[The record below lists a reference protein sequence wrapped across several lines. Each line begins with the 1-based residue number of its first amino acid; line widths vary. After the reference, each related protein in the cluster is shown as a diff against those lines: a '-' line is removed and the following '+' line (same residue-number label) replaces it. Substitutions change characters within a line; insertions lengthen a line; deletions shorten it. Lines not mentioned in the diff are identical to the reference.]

1 MKRTLLILLLA
12 ASISGVA
19 PLTLGADS
27 LHWEAAWIRSVPPG
41 AAVAAAYGKLV
52 NHSAASVTVTG
63 ITSPLGAEAQM
74 HDVVAEGDQ
83 RRMVQIDSV
92 TLSSGEALI
101 FTPGGRHI
109 MLLDIQDPPAEG
121 SMVPL
126 CAIAAPHPDT
136 CTVAQVQRQGP
147 SISSDT
153 SFDMSSDMPSDH
165 AGHHH

>member
-1 MKRTLLILLLA
+1 MKRTLMISLFA
-12 ASISGVA
+12 ALVSGVV
-19 PLTLGADS
+19 PLTRGADS
-27 LHWEAAWIRSVPPG
+27 LHWEEAWIRSVPPG

-74 HDVVAEGDQ
+74 HDVVVEGDQ
-83 RRMVQIDSV
+83 RRMVRIDSV
-92 TLSSGEALI
+92 ALLSGEALT

-109 MLLDIQDPPAEG
+109 MLLDIQNPPEEG
-121 SMVPL
+121 SMVQL

-136 CTVAQVQRQGP
+136 CTDAPVQRQGP
-147 SISSDT
+147 S
-153 SFDMSSDMPSDH
+153 MPSDMPSDH

>member
-1 MKRTLLILLLA
+1 M
-12 ASISGVA
+12 
-19 PLTLGADS
+19 
-27 LHWEAAWIRSVPPG
+27 
-41 AAVAAAYGKLV
+41 AAAYGKLV

-136 CTVAQVQRQGP
+136 CTDAPVQRQGP
-147 SISSDT
+147 SI
-153 SFDMSSDMPSDH
+153 SSDMPSDH